1 MKLWGILLLLLSSA
15 GTGML
20 AASRLTADRQALEL
34 LCAWT
39 EDAAASIRY
48 TQTELPELL
57 AMLANHPNY
66 RRFRFAE
73 EILGQL
79 SPLTPPEM
87 LWKAAVLSDT
97 AVPDAAKE
105 ILIRLGTSLGTTDCE
120 GQLASLALCRT
131 QLLHAAEEAAEN
143 ARVKGRMYR
152 ALGFLGGAMAAV
164 VLL

>member
-1 MKLWGILLLLLSSA
+1 MRLWGILLLLLASA
-15 GTGML
+15 GAGML
-20 AASRLTADRQALEL
+20 AASRLKADRQALEL

-57 AMLANHPNY
+57 AELAAHPSY
-66 RRFRFAE
+66 RRFRFME
-73 EILGQL
+73 EILVQL
-79 SPLTPPEM
+79 SPMTPPEM
-87 LWKAAVLSDT
+87 LWQAAVLSDA

-105 ILIRLGTSLGTTDCE
+105 SLIRLGTSLGTTDCE
-120 GQLASLALCRT
+120 GQLASLALCQT
-131 QLLHAAEEAAEN
+131 QLLRAAAEAAEN
-143 ARVKGRMYR
+143 ARVKSRMYR

>member
-105 ILIRLGTSLGTTDCE
+105 ILIRLGT
-120 GQLASLALCRT
+120 
-131 QLLHAAEEAAEN
+131 EEAAEN